1 MFKCDNCKG
10 DLVFVPSTTDEGTGK
25 DDTKFVLDAIADI
38 KCDLSSKYD
47 NKIRE
52 VELKQLITKF
62 SALEVKQEL
71 RGRCDTI

>member
-1 MFKCDNCKG
+1 MFKCDNCEG
-10 DLVFVPSTTDEGTGK
+10 DLVFVPSTDEVTGK

-47 NKIRE
+47 SKIRE